1 MVSIRFHAQG
11 WFADPFGQHEA
22 RWFSD
27 GSPTALV
34 RDDGLGSM
42 DPPPLSSYTGQLEPV
57 AESEGELLHSHPD
70 EGDDRERRMSA
81 IRALLVLTGG
91 D

>member
-1 MVSIRFHAQG
+1 MADIRFHAQG

-42 DPPPLSSYTGQLEPV
+42 DPPPVSSYTGHLESV
-57 AESEGELLHSHPD
+57 ADGEGEVLRPRPD
-70 EGDDRERRMSA
+70 EGHDRERRMSS
-81 IRALLVLTGG
+81 IRALLVMTGG

>member
-1 MVSIRFHAQG
+1 MADTRFHAQG
-11 WFADPFGQHEA
+11 WFADPFGRHEA

-34 RDDGLGSM
+34 RDGGLGSM
-42 DPPPLSSYTGQLEPV
+42 DTPPVNAYAGRLEPI
-57 AESEGELLHSHPD
+57 AEGEGELVHPHPD
-70 EGDDRERRMSA
+70 EDKDRERRMSS
-81 IRALLVLTGG
+81 IRALLALTGG